1 MVGNPY
7 KGRGTG
13 VFDKLSPDGPSTA
26 PSTDPPIAPVN
37 EKAALRPGGLPPTPN
52 RSCYTTSC
60 DPPEVGLKPAIFYR
74 VASVLLLLFAALH
87 TFGFRQVDPQWGLE
101 SLIGLMRSIHF
112 DIMGTSRTYWDF
124 FVGFGFFFS
133 IFLVFTAVL
142 AWQLGGLSRQSLA
155 VMRGTAWTL
164 VICFAAV
171 TILAFRYAFVV
182 PIVFSILIL
191 LCLAAAAWLSAKP
204 A

>member
-1 MVGNPY
+1 M
-7 KGRGTG
+7 
-13 VFDKLSPDGPSTA
+13 
-26 PSTDPPIAPVN
+26 
-37 EKAALRPGGLPPTPN
+37 
-52 RSCYTTSC
+52 
-60 DPPEVGLKPAIFYR
+60 KPAIFYR

-87 TFGFRQVDPQWGLE
+87 TFGFRQVDPQWGVE